1 MMVVTVRGQGRTMA
15 ISERSEARIPSS
27 VSPWVGKRM
36 TFGEFLSLPEEKPPL
51 EYDDGIV
58 SQRPLLHPRESLVRG
73 EVTSALD
80 RVGRERRLGMGIL
93 NVTFTLPGLSLVPA
107 VSYYGRK
114 KIRVREDGRFEDDF
128 GPPDVAVEITSAG
141 YSTMSLIRK
150 SLRYLEVGVPVALL
164 IDPEEE
170 LVLAFR
176 PGQTPRAFE
185 GDDRIDLDDVLP
197 GFDLTVRALFQAAS
211 LDWLDEP
218 AAH

>member
-1 MMVVTVRGQGRTMA
+1 MA
-15 ISERSEARIPSS
+15 ISGRTQTPIESP

-36 TFGEFLSLPEEKPPL
+36 TFEEFLALPEEKPPL

-218 AAH
+218 AAY